1 MTEIIAHRGG
11 AILWPE
17 NSLAAFRGAMAAGA
31 DAVECDVH
39 LSADGEVMV
48 MHDPTL
54 DRTSNGRGPLAERSA
69 AELAE
74 TKLISAGG
82 EGVPRLAELAGL
94 VGASET
100 GLQVEIKEDAHGR
113 PYPGILDRV
122 LAQLDAAGLRART
135 ELIVFE
141 AEMAAAGLA
150 AGGFRNVAWLFSP
163 TTLGKLGTGGVLA
176 VVRHLGVPMV
186 ETHEAALDS
195 ELLSALRGAGLRVG
209 AWGVNHA
216 ASIERMLALGVDA
229 IATDDPVLAV
239 AKRGR

>member
-17 NSLAAFRGAMAAGA
+17 NSLMAFRGAIAAGV

-54 DRTSNGRGPLAERSA
+54 DRTSNGRGTVAARSA
-69 AELAE
+69 EQLSE

-82 EGVPRLAELAGL
+82 EGVPRLSELVGL
-94 VGASET
+94 VAPSRSGMQ
-100 GLQVEIKEDAHGR
+100 LEIKLDAAGH

-122 LAQLDAAGLRART
+122 LAELDQGQLRART

-150 AGGFRNVAWLFSP
+150 AGGFRNVAWLFAP
-163 TTLGKLGTGGVLA
+163 ATLAKLGIGGVLA
-176 VVRHLGVPMV
+176 VVRHIGVGMV
-186 ETHEAALDS
+186 ETHEAVMDA
-195 ELLSALRGAGLRVG
+195 ELLAALRGAGLRVG

-216 ASIERMLALGVDA
+216 ASIERMLGLGLDA
-229 IATDDPVLAV
+229 IATDDPVLAM
-239 AKRGR
+239 KMRGR